1 MKELKDRILGV
12 AIENEDGDIFDLTL
26 SDKKLKILLNDN
38 EIVLE
43 KDFYLVLGSLL
54 EIYKDEF
61 RTLDFSELYGY
72 QKIYIPR

>member
-1 MKELKDRILGV
+1 MKNLKDKTLGV
-12 AIENEDGDIFDLTL
+12 AIGNENGVLNLTL
-26 SDKKLKILLNDN
+26 SNEKLKISLDDN
-38 EIVLE
+38 EIVLD

-61 RTLDFSELYGY
+61 KSLAFSELYGY

>member
-1 MKELKDRILGV
+1 MKNLKDKTLGV
-12 AIENEDGDIFDLTL
+12 AIGNENGVLNLTL
-26 SDKKLKILLNDN
+26 SNEKLKISLDDN
-38 EIVLE
+38 EIVLD

>member
-1 MKELKDRILGV
+1 MKNLKDKILGV
-12 AIENEDGDIFDLTL
+12 AIENENGVLDLTL
-26 SDKKLKILLNDN
+26 SNEKLKMLLNGN

-61 RTLDFSELYGY
+61 KSLDFSELYGY

>member
-1 MKELKDRILGV
+1 MKNLKDKTLGV
-12 AIENEDGDIFDLTL
+12 AVGNENGVLNLTL
-26 SDKKLKILLNDN
+26 SNEKLKISLDDN
-38 EIVLE
+38 EIVLD

-61 RTLDFSELYGY
+61 KSLDFSELYGY

>member
-1 MKELKDRILGV
+1 MKNLKDKILGV
-12 AIENEDGDIFDLTL
+12 AIENENGMLDLTL
-26 SDKKLKILLNDN
+26 SNEKLKICLDGN
-38 EIVLE
+38 EIVLD

-61 RTLDFSELYGY
+61 KSLDFSELYGY

>member
-1 MKELKDRILGV
+1 MKNLKDKTLGV
-12 AIENEDGDIFDLTL
+12 AIGNENGVLNLTL
-26 SDKKLKILLNDN
+26 SNEKLKISLDDN
-38 EIVLE
+38 EIVLD

-61 RTLDFSELYGY
+61 KSLDFSELYGY

>member
-1 MKELKDRILGV
+1 MKNLKDKTLGV
-12 AIENEDGDIFDLTL
+12 AIGNKNGVLNLTL
-26 SDKKLKILLNDN
+26 SNEKLKISLDDN
-38 EIVLE
+38 EIVLD

-61 RTLDFSELYGY
+61 KSLDFSELYGY

>member
-1 MKELKDRILGV
+1 MKNLKDKILGV
-12 AIENEDGDIFDLTL
+12 AIENENGVLDLTL
-26 SDKKLKILLNDN
+26 SNEKLKICLDGN
-38 EIVLE
+38 EIGLE

>member
-1 MKELKDRILGV
+1 MKNLKDKMLGV
-12 AIENEDGDIFDLTL
+12 AIGNENGVLDLTL
-26 SDKKLKILLNDN
+26 SNEKLKISLNDN

-72 QKIYIPR
+72 QKIYIPK

>member
-1 MKELKDRILGV
+1 MKNLKDKTLGI
-12 AIENEDGDIFDLTL
+12 AIGNENGVLDLTL
-26 SDKKLKILLNDN
+26 SNEKLKISLDDN
-38 EIVLE
+38 EIVLD
-43 KDFYLVLGSLL
+43 KVFYLVLGSLL

>member
-1 MKELKDRILGV
+1 MKNLKDKTLGV
-12 AIENEDGDIFDLTL
+12 AIGNENGVLNLTL
-26 SDKKLKILLNDN
+26 SNEKLKISLDDN
-38 EIVLE
+38 EIVLD

-61 RTLDFSELYGY
+61 KSLNFSELYGY